1 MADPAL
7 FLLVSAGL
15 TLLFLWQQGD
25 SRSQATLSIYALIV
39 WTATYLIG
47 RYQFGLTMPWL
58 SILWSLIGWA
68 MVLWG
73 MRITIWQA
81 VLVAVPPFILAFA
94 FAEAIELSLSWGLIT
109 AVPVGFLLS
118 YRRATASPPE
128 YAYEYEGQGTNA
140 EEQRAELPSDPA
152 HLQALFDV
160 LDESVVVGNNH
171 GRVIY
176 VNKQAAHIIGTSAA
190 EISGQYIM
198 DVLARLPMIAPA
210 PTTAD
215 DTPTQRAQFEMN
227 GRLIQGH
234 MHIIADEQQ
243 QLQYSVAILHDITD
257 SYQAQRAK
265 TAFLTNISH
274 ELRTPLTAIK
284 GYVELLE
291 SEVSGGLNDEQK
303 LFIKIIHR
311 NVVRMV
317 QLINSLI
324 FVSSVKGGTPKPRGS
339 YADLRQLVTQIIRE
353 QEPLALRSQQ
363 QIIATIDPQ
372 ATPIQADS
380 IHMAT
385 VLQELLDNSI
395 KFNQPGG
402 KIWITVGR
410 QTESLSAP
418 EHRSE
423 HTEDVQEDFV
433 VVQIRDEGIG
443 IAPADQLHIFDEFYR
458 AENTATDAKGG
469 MGVGLAIV
477 RALVEAYNGR
487 IWIESD
493 LGVGST
499 FTLLLPTKQN
509 EPSVLP
515 LPAVNPRTPQA

>member
-15 TLLFLWQQGD
+15 TLLFLWQQRD
-25 SRSQATLSIYALIV
+25 SRSQAILSICALIA

-47 RYQFGLTMPWL
+47 RYQFGLNMPWL
-58 SILWSLIGWA
+58 SILWSLISWA
-68 MVLWG
+68 VVLWG
-73 MRITIWQA
+73 MGITIWQA
-81 VLVAVPPFILAFA
+81 VLVAVPPFMLAFA
-94 FAEAIELSLSWGLIT
+94 FAEAIELSLVWGLIT

-118 YRRATASPPE
+118 HHRAAAPPE
-128 YAYEYEGQGTNA
+128 PAYKVTGTNDL
-140 EEQRAELPSDPA
+140 EQRAALPTQPA
-152 HLQALFDV
+152 HLQALFDL
-160 LDESVVVGNNH
+160 LDESVVVSDNH

-190 EISGQYIM
+190 EIGGQHIM

-210 PTTAD
+210 PTSAD
-215 DTPTQRAQFEMN
+215 DTSIQRAQFEMN

-234 MHIIADEQQ
+234 VHIIADEQQ

-291 SEVSGGLNDEQK
+291 SEMGGELNAEQK

-363 QIIATIDPQ
+363 EIIADIDPQ
-372 ATPIQADS
+372 VTPIQADS
-380 IHMAT
+380 IHIAT
-385 VLQELLDNSI
+385 VLQELLNNSI

-402 KIWITVGR
+402 KIWVTIGR
-410 QTESLSAP
+410 QTEHMGAP
-418 EHRSE
+418 DN
-423 HTEDVQEDFV
+423 TADIQEDFV

-458 AENTATDAKGG
+458 AEAAATDTKGG

-515 LPAVNPRTPQA
+515 LPGANAHILQT